1 MDDNSG
7 VPDPFYRP
15 AYKLL
20 AQVSSHPLAEVIDIH
35 LEMETDSNSSSSLLS
50 SSTIIIICHAIS
62 TRNSKIYLNWK
73 PHTYWWYF
81 NDNIL

>member
-35 LEMETDSNSSSSLLS
+35 LEMETDSNSSSFPPTS
-50 SSTIIIICHAIS
+50 SSSFAMLYRREIQRFT
-62 TRNSKIYLNWK
+62 
-73 PHTYWWYF
+73 
-81 NDNIL
+81 

>member
-15 AYKLL
+15 ANKLL

-35 LEMETDSNSSSSLLS
+35 LDGNGFKLLFV
-50 SSTIIIICHAIS
+50 STIIINNHHHLSCYIDEKFKDLPELE
-62 TRNSKIYLNWK
+62 TPYL
-73 PHTYWWYF
+73 
-81 NDNIL
+81 LVVLQ

>member
-7 VPDPFYRP
+7 VPDPLYRP

-20 AQVSSHPLAEVIDIH
+20 AQVSSHPLAQVIDIH
-35 LEMETDSNSSSSLLS
+35 LDGNGFKLLFV
-50 SSTIIIICHAIS
+50 STIIIIICHAIS

-73 PHTYWWYF
+73 PHTYLWYF

>member
-20 AQVSSHPLAEVIDIH
+20 TQVSSHPLAQVIDIH
-35 LEMETDSNSSSSLLS
+35 LEMETDSNS
-50 SSTIIIICHAIS
+50 TNIIIIICHAIS

>member
-7 VPDPFYRP
+7 VPDPFDRP

-35 LEMETDSNSSSSLLS
+35 LEMETDSNSSSSPPTS
-50 SSTIIIICHAIS
+50 SPSFPMLYF
-62 TRNSKIYLNWK
+62 KIYLNWK
-73 PHTYWWYF
+73 PHTYW
-81 NDNIL
+81 